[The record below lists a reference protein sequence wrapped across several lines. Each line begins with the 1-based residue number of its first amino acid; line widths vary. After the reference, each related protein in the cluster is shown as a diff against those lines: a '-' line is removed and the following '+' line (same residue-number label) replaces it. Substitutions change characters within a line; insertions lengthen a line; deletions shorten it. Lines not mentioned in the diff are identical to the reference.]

1 MGIQNI
7 PRTSGV
13 MFDDQKARIAKSITL
28 HIARRGGACPHNT
41 KTYMKTCR
49 TSMTNDRRMKMVD
62 TRIESLNNSKY
73 EISSASSNAGIV
85 RSRSKMP

>member
-13 MFDDQKARIAKSITL
+13 MFDNQKAQIAKSVTL
-28 HIARRGGACPHNT
+28 HIARRGGTCPHNT
-41 KTYMKTCR
+41 KMYMKTCR

-62 TRIESLNNSKY
+62 TRIESLSNGKY

-85 RSRSKMP
+85 RSRSQMP